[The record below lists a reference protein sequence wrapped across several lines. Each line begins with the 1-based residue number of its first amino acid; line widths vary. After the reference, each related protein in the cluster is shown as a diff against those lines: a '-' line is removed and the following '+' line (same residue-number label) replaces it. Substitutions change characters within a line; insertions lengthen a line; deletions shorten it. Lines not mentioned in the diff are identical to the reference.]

1 MKILKRTACLGM
13 LTALSACSTLAPPA
27 SVPSTPP
34 PQWYAPLPHDG
45 KLTDLSQW
53 WQQQGDPLLVRL
65 IEAAQAVSPS
75 IAAAHTRIEQ
85 SRATRVA
92 AGAALL
98 PTLNATASATRTS
111 PQPPLQPMGTTVTRG
126 LQAAWE
132 VDVFGANWNSSSAA
146 QARLNGARAGW
157 HEARVSVA
165 AEVAGQYYDLRA
177 CEKLAVITRSDATSR
192 AETARLADLSTKA
205 GFQAPATSAL
215 ARASAAEGN
224 ARATQQRAQCD
235 INLKSLVALT
245 AIAEPELRQKLGVN
259 STDLP
264 EAGAIAID
272 SLPARILAQR
282 PDVYAAEN
290 EVAAAS
296 GDVRAARA
304 DLFPRLTLSGS
315 IGKTSFRSAGSSADL
330 DTWSIGPL
338 ALTLPIFDGGRR
350 LANVDAAQARY
361 EEAAIQYRAKVR
373 QAVREVEEALINLQ
387 STAARGEDARVAVEG
402 YRASFGGTEA
412 RYGSGLASLVELEDA
427 RRVRLAAEVS
437 LVSLQRE
444 RLAAWIALY
453 RAAGGGWSR
462 DKASGDVAI
471 TATATAANK

>member
-1 MKILKRTACLGM
+1 MITRTRFALVAASIF
-13 LTALSACSTLAPPA
+13 LTACSTLAPPA
-27 SVPSTPP
+27 TVSSVTP
-34 PQWYAPLPHDG
+34 PQWYAPLPHNG
-45 KLTDLSQW
+45 ALTDLKSW
-53 WQQQGDPLLVRL
+53 WQQQDDALLVQL

-75 IAAAHTRIEQ
+75 IAAAHSRIEQ

-98 PTLNATASATRTS
+98 PNLNANASAVKSS
-111 PQPPLQPMGTTVTRG
+111 PQPPLLPMGTTTSYG
-126 LQAAWE
+126 LQSAWE
-132 VDVFGANWNSSSAA
+132 LDVFGGNWNNRSSA
-146 QARLNGARAGW
+146 QARLESAQAGW

-177 CEKLAVITRSDATSR
+177 CEKLAAITGMDAASR
-192 AETARLADLSTKA
+192 GETARLAELATKA
-205 GFQAPATSAL
+205 GFQAPATAAL
-215 ARASAAEGN
+215 ARASAAESN

-235 INLKSLVALT
+235 INIKALVALT
-245 AIAEPELRQKLGVN
+245 GMAEPELRQKLASSSGE
-259 STDLP
+259 LP
-264 EAGAIAID
+264 QGKQFTIE

-282 PDVYAAEN
+282 PDVFAAER

-296 GDVRAARA
+296 GEVGTARA

-315 IGKTSFRSAGSSADL
+315 IGKSSFRSAAGTTDL

-350 LANVDAAQARY
+350 AANVDAAKARY
-361 EEAAIQYRAKVR
+361 EEVAIQYRAKVR

-387 STAARGEDARVAVEG
+387 STAARGDDARIAVEG

-412 RYGSGLASLVELEDA
+412 RYTSGMASLVELEDA
-427 RRVRLAAEVS
+427 RRVRLAAEIA

-462 DKASGDVAI
+462 TD
-471 TATATAANK
+471 ATAPAVATK